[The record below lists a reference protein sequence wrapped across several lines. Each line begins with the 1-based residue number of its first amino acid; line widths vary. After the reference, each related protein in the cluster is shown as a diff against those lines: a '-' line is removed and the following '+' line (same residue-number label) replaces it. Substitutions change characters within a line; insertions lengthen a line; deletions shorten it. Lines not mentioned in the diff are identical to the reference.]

1 MPSTPTMPSTEVI
14 RTGATVIVAVLY
26 LLYALVYIGISGLLF
41 SIAIGLIV
49 FSLHVPPELSIA
61 TVILSGIVWKMF
73 LSKLLRE
80 GFTNGAPMNEA
91 PTGTGQ
97 NAKAIVKKVE
107 EIKRKDVFQPTGVLS
122 SNFVEG
128 FESAVPT
135 TNTTAPNAGSTGNAA
150 TTNIPVTATSTSAP
164 VNTPSST
171 PMLNLALPSASDS
184 SASNALAS
192 TLTQLAS
199 SAAANVTG
207 APSKPSNNE
216 SKPASTTTTGFTDGT
231 TDGMFKLGQIPADV
245 KGGAHI
251 DVGTTLMNALNALK
265 PDQIKQMTEDSRKL
279 METQKSLMGMLGT
292 MKPMVQDGKQLIE
305 TFQEMFGNKI

>member
-1 MPSTPTMPSTEVI
+1 MPDVATI
-14 RTGATVIVAVLY
+14 RLGTAVVVAVLY
-26 LLYALVYIGISGLLF
+26 LLYALFYIGLSGLLF

-49 FSLHVPPELSIA
+49 FSLHIPLELSLA
-61 TVILSGIVWKMF
+61 SVILSGIVWKMF
-73 LSKLLRE
+73 LSRLLRE
-80 GFTNGAPMNEA
+80 GFTQEV

-97 NAKAIVKKVE
+97 SIKAIAKKVE
-107 EIKRKDVFQPTGVLS
+107 QITRKDVFQPTGVLS

-150 TTNIPVTATSTSAP
+150 VTNTPVTATSTSAP

-171 PMLNLALPSASDS
+171 PMLNLALPSATDNN
-184 SASNALAS
+184 ATNALTT
-192 TLTQLAS
+192 TLTRLAS

-207 APSKPSNNE
+207 APSKPSSNE
-216 SKPASTTTTGFTDGT
+216 SKPASTTTSGFTDGN

-251 DVGTTLMNALNALK
+251 DVGTTLMNALNSLK

-305 TFQEMFGNKI
+305 TFHEMFGNKI

>member
-1 MPSTPTMPSTEVI
+1 MTTMPDATTI
-14 RTGATVIVAVLY
+14 RLGAAVVVAVLY
-26 LLYALVYIGISGLLF
+26 LLYAIFYIGLSGLLF
-41 SIAIGLIV
+41 SVAIGLIA
-49 FSLHVPPELSIA
+49 FSLHVPIELSLAII
-61 TVILSGIVWKMF
+61 ILSGILWKML

-80 GFTNGAPMNEA
+80 GFTQEVPE
-91 PTGTGQ
+91 GTGQ
-97 NAKAIVKKVE
+97 SAQAIVKKIE

-135 TNTTAPNAGSTGNAA
+135 TNTTTPNAGSTGNATA
-150 TTNIPVTATSTSAP
+150 TNTPVTATITSAP
-164 VNTPSST
+164 VNAPTTT
-171 PMLNLALPSASDS
+171 PMLNVALPSTTNSGSSNPLSD
-184 SASNALAS
+184 

-199 SAAANVTG
+199 SAAANATG
-207 APSKPSNNE
+207 TTTKPSSNE
-216 SKPASTTTTGFTDGT
+216 SRPAPITSGFTDGS

-305 TFQEMFGNKI
+305 TFQEMFGNMK

>member
-1 MPSTPTMPSTEVI
+1 M
-14 RTGATVIVAVLY
+14 L
-26 LLYALVYIGISGLLF
+26 
-41 SIAIGLIV
+41 
-49 FSLHVPPELSIA
+49 
-61 TVILSGIVWKMF
+61 

-80 GFTNGAPMNEA
+80 GFTQEVPE
-91 PTGTGQ
+91 GTGQ
-97 NAKAIVKKVE
+97 SAQAIVKKIE

-135 TNTTAPNAGSTGNAA
+135 TNTTTPNAGSTGNATA
-150 TTNIPVTATSTSAP
+150 TNTPVTATITSAP
-164 VNTPSST
+164 VNAPTTT
-171 PMLNLALPSASDS
+171 PMLNVALPSTTNSGSSNPLSD
-184 SASNALAS
+184 

-199 SAAANVTG
+199 SAAANATG
-207 APSKPSNNE
+207 TTTKPSSNE
-216 SKPASTTTTGFTDGT
+216 SRPAPITSGFTDGS

-305 TFQEMFGNKI
+305 TFQEMFGNLK